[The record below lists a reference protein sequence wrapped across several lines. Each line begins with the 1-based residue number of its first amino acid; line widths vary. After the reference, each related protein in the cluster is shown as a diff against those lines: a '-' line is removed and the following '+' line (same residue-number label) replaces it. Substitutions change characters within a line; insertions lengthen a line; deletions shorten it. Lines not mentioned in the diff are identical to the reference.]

1 MRGERGE
8 VLQNKKL
15 LQNANTRLEA
25 VVRLSVGPLVCSGW
39 IIITK
44 LGGNERRGEACY
56 LLSIRRTVRELLR
69 AQETLE
75 V

>member
-1 MRGERGE
+1 M
-8 VLQNKKL
+8 
-15 LQNANTRLEA
+15 
-25 VVRLSVGPLVCSGW
+25 RLSVGALVYSGW

-44 LGGNERRGEACY
+44 LGGNERRVEACY
-56 LLSIRRTVRELLR
+56 LLSEENCYRELLT